1 MNYFWVIYLQVKDV
15 VEKEFGIRFSNDL
28 FKRDHQIYV
37 PSLNLPPTLDIS
49 SYTSG
54 HDKLDLAIK
63 KPYEDVW
70 KYILDVSQT
79 NMKYHF
85 WLQKIIEP
93 NEFSNLYDIREYL
106 KDNMLNDEQTTVEK
120 VESNLNYVYNNLQ
133 LKLIDIINEAVEV
146 LQPGKYT
153 SMIHAIKNINADQDK
168 KALQTILDE
177 NKRQMDL
184 KIKTLVMENEKLKR
198 TELDYSKQI
207 QTLLG
212 ELSFRNR
219 KLIST
224 KDRLALLTKE
234 KNDLIAMIK
243 KMEVKEE
250 GFLSLQDR
258 CEREQEKNRQLRSII
273 TKKYE
278 GKRDIRYF
286 H

>member
-1 MNYFWVIYLQVKDV
+1 MNNFCVIYLQVKDV
-15 VEKEFGIRFSNDL
+15 VEKQFGIKFSNDL
-28 FKRDHQIYV
+28 FKKDHQIYI

-54 HDKLDLAIK
+54 HHKLDLAIK
-63 KPYEDVW
+63 NPYEVVW
-70 KYILDVSQT
+70 KYILDISQT

-93 NEFSNLYDIREYL
+93 NEFSGLFDVREYL
-106 KDNMLNDEQTTVEK
+106 KNNMLNDEQMTVEK
-120 VESNLNYVYNNLQ
+120 VESNLNYFYKDLQ
-133 LKLIDIINEAVEV
+133 LKLINIINEAVEV
-146 LQPGKYT
+146 LQPGKYS
-153 SMIHAIKNINADQDK
+153 SMKQTNNKNADEDK
-168 KALQTILDE
+168 KAHQTMLDE
-177 NKRQMDL
+177 NNRQMDL
-184 KIKTLVMENEKLKR
+184 KIKTLGMENEKLKR
-198 TELDYSKQI
+198 TELEYDKQI
-207 QTLLG
+207 QTLVG

-219 KLIST
+219 KLNNT
-224 KDRLALLTKE
+224 KDRLTLLTKE

-278 GKRDIRYF
+278 GKRDIRFF